1 MIYSFILPDSG
12 EGLHESEILSW
23 HVKEGETIK
32 EDEEL
37 VEIQSDKAV
46 VVLPSPVTGVVKK
59 IIADEGVVAKVG
71 SSIIEIEVEGGSSE
85 KVAEPKKEVALE
97 EKPEQE
103 VITEVDGSV
112 IGKVPKDIDYDPN
125 PKSPSA
131 STSKAPSVD
140 IRMLAVPAVRKY
152 AREKDVDITQVPATG
167 KNDRVSK
174 EDVDNFL
181 ANGGAETQPV
191 AEKEVTQAQVPAEA
205 ETASAQKP
213 AASTQEEPE
222 VDTTARETRVKMSP
236 MRRMTA
242 KAMVSSKQTSPDVVI
257 LDRVNVTKLIEHRD
271 KFKEIAKESGIKLTY
286 TAYFVKAVAAVL
298 ARYPDLNASVDEENN
313 EIIYKNYVNV
323 GVATDTDNGLYV
335 PNIKDADKKSLF
347 KVAQDL
353 VENTEKAMNGT
364 LKSSDMKN
372 GSMTITNTGSVALN
386 GVWSTPIINQ
396 PEVAILGVARIEDEV
411 IPDENRQPIVAPM
424 LKVSFAFDHRI
435 IDGLTAQKALTDLKK
450 YIADPE
456 LLFVEG

>member
-12 EGLHESEILSW
+12 EGLHESEIVSW

-71 SSIIEIEVEGGSSE
+71 SSIIEIEVEEETSKKATES
-85 KVAEPKKEVALE
+85 KKEVALE
-97 EKPEQE
+97 EKLEQE
-103 VITEVDGSV
+103 VITEPDGSV
-112 IGKVPKDIDYDPN
+112 IGKVPANIDYNPN
-125 PKSPSA
+125 PTSPSA
-131 STSKAPSVD
+131 STSKTPSVD

-152 AREKDVDITQVPATG
+152 AREKDVDLTQVPATG

-174 EDVDNFL
+174 EDIDLFL
-181 ANGGAETQPV
+181 KNGGAITQLEV
-191 AEKEVTQAQVPAEA
+191 EKQTQVPAEA
-205 ETASAQKP
+205 ETSSAQKP
-213 AASTQEEPE
+213 AAIIQEEPQ

-257 LDRVNVTKLIEHRD
+257 LDRINVTKLIEHRD
-271 KFKEIAKESGIKLTY
+271 KFKEIAKESDIKLTY

-323 GVATDTDNGLYV
+323 GVATDTENGLYV

-435 IDGLTAQKALTDLKK
+435 IDGMTAQKALTDLKK

>member
-23 HVKEGETIK
+23 HVKEGETIR

-46 VVLPSPVTGVVKK
+46 VVLPSPVTGVVKN
-59 IIADEGVVAKVG
+59 IIAEEGVVAKVG
-71 SSIIEIEVEGGSSE
+71 STIIEIEVEDGASE
-85 KVAEPKKEVALE
+85 KTAEPEKKVGLE
-97 EKPEQE
+97 EKPEQK

-112 IGKVPKDIDYDPN
+112 IGKEPEEIEYKPN
-125 PKSPSA
+125 TTSPSA
-131 STSKAPSVD
+131 GTAKAPSVD

-152 AREKDVDITQVPATG
+152 AREKDVDLTQVPATG
-167 KNDRVSK
+167 KNDRVTK
-174 EDVDNFL
+174 EDIDSFL
-181 ANGGAETQPV
+181 ANGGAAAQPI
-191 AEKEVTQAQVPAEA
+191 AEKQTAQVQTPAA
-205 ETASAQKP
+205 VETASTEKP
-213 AASTQEEPE
+213 TETKQQASE
-222 VDTTARETRVKMSP
+222 VETTARETRVKMSP

-242 KAMVSSKQTSPDVVI
+242 KAMVNSKHTSPDVVI

-313 EIIYKNYVNV
+313 EIIYKNYVNI

-335 PNIKDADKKSLF
+335 PNIKDANQKSLF

-411 IPDENRQPIVAPM
+411 IPDENKQPIVAPM